1 MGILDTI
8 FGDTYRTPGINPDAS
23 MPTQQSQFPNLF
35 FTPDLSQA
43 GLLTPEQ
50 QSALASQASKSGAV
64 TGIID
69 FLTQPRNLGAG
80 SALPYALKAYG
91 TGMGTA
97 SDVYGLG
104 LNQLFRTQLAGQKS
118 PYGAIDISKFT
129 PESVKAF
136 EESGRQNFSLLKP
149 MPAAT
154 GTQAVPVQLQNL
166 YEEKYNALQQ
176 DPENKLLQNQ
186 VRALEKELGLAPEE
200 PLARGEEVKKELT
213 PLETKADELAAKE
226 LVAFNIGG
234 GFSDAQKSLTQLDT
248 AINQLET
255 TPEGTI
261 TGTRFG
267 YTPDWLKPMFDKEAV
282 TVKDQVEE
290 IVQRNLRLILGAQ
303 FTEREGTRLIERAY
317 NPKLSQAENA
327 RRLKLLQQQIYDAAS
342 NKQQAYDYFQDN
354 GTLKGF
360 EGTLYT
366 QSGQFLEDYNSRI
379 GEQQQPQQQPT
390 QQQPRTMTT
399 PQPGAV
405 MNGWR
410 FKGGDPS
417 NKNNWEKV

>member
-50 QSALASQASKSGAV
+50 QSALASQASKTGAV

-129 PESVKAF
+129 PESVAAF
-136 EESGRQNFSLLKP
+136 EKGGRQDFSLLQP
-149 MPAAT
+149 RPAT
-154 GTQAVPVQLQNL
+154 EGTASTDVQLLNL
-166 YEEKYNALQQ
+166 YEKKRNELSTQPDNVT
-176 DPENKLLQNQ
+176 LQNQ
-186 VRALEKELGLAPEE
+186 VRAIEKKLGLVEE
-200 PLARGEEVKKELT
+200 PPARGEEVKKELT

-379 GEQQQPQQQPT
+379 GDQEKPQQQPT
-390 QQQPRTMTT
+390 QQQPRTMTA

>member
-1 MGILDTI
+1 
-8 FGDTYRTPGINPDAS
+8 
-23 MPTQQSQFPNLF
+23 
-35 FTPDLSQA
+35 
-43 GLLTPEQ
+43 
-50 QSALASQASKSGAV
+50 
-64 TGIID
+64 
-69 FLTQPRNLGAG
+69 
-80 SALPYALKAYG
+80 
-91 TGMGTA
+91 
-97 SDVYGLG
+97 
-104 LNQLFRTQLAGQKS
+104 
-118 PYGAIDISKFT
+118 
-129 PESVKAF
+129 
-136 EESGRQNFSLLKP
+136 
-149 MPAAT
+149 
-154 GTQAVPVQLQNL
+154 
-166 YEEKYNALQQ
+166 
-176 DPENKLLQNQ
+176 LQNQ

-342 NKQQAYDYFQDN
+342 NKQQAYDYFQNN

-379 GEQQQPQQQPT
+379 GEQQQPQQQQT

>member
-104 LNQLFRTQLAGQKS
+104 LNQLFRTQIAGQKS

-342 NKQQAYDYFQDN
+342 NKQQAYDYFQNN

-379 GEQQQPQQQPT
+379 GEQQQPQQQQT

>member
-50 QSALASQASKSGAV
+50 QSALASQASKTGAV

-69 FLTQPRNLGAG
+69 FLTQPRTLGAG

-129 PESVKAF
+129 PESVAAF
-136 EESGRQNFSLLKP
+136 EQGGRQDFSLLQP
-149 MPAAT
+149 RPAT
-154 GTQAVPVQLQNL
+154 EGTASTDVQLLNL
-166 YEEKYNALQQ
+166 YEQKRNQLSTQP
-176 DPENKLLQNQ
+176 DNVTLQNQ
-186 VRALEKELGLAPEE
+186 VRAIEKKLGLVEE
-200 PLARGEEVKKELT
+200 PPARGEEVKKELT

-379 GEQQQPQQQPT
+379 GDQEKPQQQPT
-390 QQQPRTMTT
+390 QQQPRTMTA

>member
-50 QSALASQASKSGAV
+50 QSALASQASKTGAV

-129 PESVKAF
+129 PESVAAF
-136 EESGRQNFSLLKP
+136 EQGGRKDYSLLKP

-154 GTQAVPVQLQNL
+154 GTEAVPVQLQNL
-166 YEEKYNALQQ
+166 YEEKYKALQQ

-186 VRALEKELGLAPEE
+186 VRALEKEIGIAPEE
-200 PLARGEEVKKELT
+200 APARGEEIKRELS
-213 PLETKADELAAKE
+213 PIDIKADEKAVE
-226 LVAFNIGG
+226 EIVAFNIGG
-234 GFSDAQKSLTQLDT
+234 GFSDAQKSLTQLDS
-248 AINQLET
+248 AINKLET

-342 NKQQAYDYFQDN
+342 NKQQAYDYFQQN

-360 EGTLYT
+360 EGSLYT
-366 QSGQFLEDYNSRI
+366 QSGQFLEEYNSRI
-379 GEQQQPQQQPT
+379 GDQEKPQQQPT
-390 QQQPRTMTT
+390 QQPRTMTA

>member
-50 QSALASQASKSGAV
+50 QSALASQASKTGAV

-80 SALPYALKAYG
+80 NALPYALKAYG

-129 PESVKAF
+129 PESVAAF
-136 EESGRQNFSLLKP
+136 EQGGRQDFSLLQP
-149 MPAAT
+149 RPAT
-154 GTQAVPVQLQNL
+154 EGTASTDVQLLNL
-166 YEEKYNALQQ
+166 YEQKRNQLSTQP
-176 DPENKLLQNQ
+176 DNVTLQNQ
-186 VRALEKELGLAPEE
+186 VRAIEKKLGLVEE
-200 PLARGEEVKKELT
+200 PTARGEEVKKELT

-342 NKQQAYDYFQDN
+342 NKQQAYDYFQNN

-379 GEQQQPQQQPT
+379 GDQEKPQQQPT
-390 QQQPRTMTT
+390 QQQPRTMTI

>member
-50 QSALASQASKSGAV
+50 QSALASQASKTGAV

-69 FLTQPRNLGAG
+69 FLTQPRTLGAG

-129 PESVKAF
+129 PESVAAF
-136 EESGRQNFSLLKP
+136 EQGGRQDFSLLQP
-149 MPAAT
+149 RPAT
-154 GTQAVPVQLQNL
+154 EGTASTDVQLLNL
-166 YEEKYNALQQ
+166 YEQKRNQLSTQP
-176 DPENKLLQNQ
+176 DNVTLQNQ
-186 VRALEKELGLAPEE
+186 VRAIEKKLGLVEE
-200 PLARGEEVKKELT
+200 PPARGEEVKKELT

-342 NKQQAYDYFQDN
+342 NKQQAYDYFQNN

-379 GEQQQPQQQPT
+379 GDQEKPQQQPT
-390 QQQPRTMTT
+390 QQQPRTMTI

>member
-186 VRALEKELGLAPEE
+186 VRALEKELGLAPEA
-200 PLARGEEVKKELT
+200 PPARGEEVKKELT

-379 GEQQQPQQQPT
+379 GGQEQPQQQPT

>member
-50 QSALASQASKSGAV
+50 QSALASQASKTGAV

-129 PESVKAF
+129 PESVAAF
-136 EESGRQNFSLLKP
+136 EQGGRQDFSLLQP
-149 MPAAT
+149 RPAT
-154 GTQAVPVQLQNL
+154 EGTASTDVQLLNL
-166 YEEKYNALQQ
+166 YEQKRNQLSTQP
-176 DPENKLLQNQ
+176 DNVTLQNQ
-186 VRALEKELGLAPEE
+186 VRAIEKKLGLVEE
-200 PLARGEEVKKELT
+200 PTARGEEVKKELT

-342 NKQQAYDYFQDN
+342 NKQQAYDYFQNN

-379 GEQQQPQQQPT
+379 GDQEKPQQQPT
-390 QQQPRTMTT
+390 QQQPRTMTI

>member
-50 QSALASQASKSGAV
+50 QSALASQASKTGAV

-69 FLTQPRNLGAG
+69 FLTQPRTLGAG

-136 EESGRQNFSLLKP
+136 EESGRQDFSLLKP

-154 GTQAVPVQLQNL
+154 GTEAVPVQLQNL
-166 YEEKYNALQQ
+166 YEEKYTALQQ

-186 VRALEKELGLAPEE
+186 VRALEKEIGIAPEE
-200 PLARGEEVKKELT
+200 PPARGEEVKRELT

-379 GEQQQPQQQPT
+379 GDQEKP
-390 QQQPRTMTT
+390 QQQPRTMTA

>member
-342 NKQQAYDYFQDN
+342 NKQQAYDYFQNN

-379 GEQQQPQQQPT
+379 GEQQQPQQQQT

>member
-8 FGDTYRTPGINPDAS
+8 FGTSYQTPGINPNAS

-50 QSALASQASKSGAV
+50 QGALASQASKSGAV

-69 FLTQPRNLGAG
+69 FLTQPRTLGAG

-104 LNQLFRTQLAGQKS
+104 LNQLFRTQLAGRQS

-129 PESVKAF
+129 PESVAAF
-136 EESGRQNFSLLKP
+136 EQGGRQDYSLLQP
-149 MPAAT
+149 VPAGK
-154 GTQAVPVQLQNL
+154 GTETEFVQKQNL
-166 YEEKYNALQQ
+166 YEQKYNALQQ
-176 DPENKLLQNQ
+176 DPQNKLLQNQ

-342 NKQQAYDYFQDN
+342 NKQQAYDYFQQN

-360 EGTLYT
+360 EGSLYT

-379 GEQQQPQQQPT
+379 GVQEQPQQQPT
-390 QQQPRTMTT
+390 QQQPRTMTA

>member
-50 QSALASQASKSGAV
+50 QSALASQASKTGAV

-136 EESGRQNFSLLKP
+136 EESG
-149 MPAAT
+149 
-154 GTQAVPVQLQNL
+154 
-166 YEEKYNALQQ
+166 
-176 DPENKLLQNQ
+176 
-186 VRALEKELGLAPEE
+186 
-200 PLARGEEVKKELT
+200 
-213 PLETKADELAAKE
+213 
-226 LVAFNIGG
+226 
-234 GFSDAQKSLTQLDT
+234 
-248 AINQLET
+248 
-255 TPEGTI
+255 
-261 TGTRFG
+261 
-267 YTPDWLKPMFDKEAV
+267 
-282 TVKDQVEE
+282 
-290 IVQRNLRLILGAQ
+290 
-303 FTEREGTRLIERAY
+303 
-317 NPKLSQAENA
+317 
-327 RRLKLLQQQIYDAAS
+327 
-342 NKQQAYDYFQDN
+342 
-354 GTLKGF
+354 
-360 EGTLYT
+360 
-366 QSGQFLEDYNSRI
+366 SGNRH
-379 GEQQQPQQQPT
+379 
-390 QQQPRTMTT
+390 
-399 PQPGAV
+399 
-405 MNGWR
+405 
-410 FKGGDPS
+410 
-417 NKNNWEKV
+417 